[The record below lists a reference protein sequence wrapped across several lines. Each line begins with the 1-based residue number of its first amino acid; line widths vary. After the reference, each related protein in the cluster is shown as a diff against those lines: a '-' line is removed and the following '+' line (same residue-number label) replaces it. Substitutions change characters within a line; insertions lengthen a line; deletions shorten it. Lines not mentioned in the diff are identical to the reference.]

1 MILER
6 LNRFLQ
12 QLFSFSNAESKG
24 FISLMI
30 FSMILIAILFLPDL
44 LFNKKVETDEAEARF
59 LDSLASILERKK
71 DEPGIFTKFSFD
83 PNIISEDSLVLLGV
97 DRKIAERLNNY
108 RKSGRSFGVKKD
120 LKKIYGFSD
129 QLYNKL
135 YDLID
140 LPDSLAKSKLKS
152 EKLLEINAVSI
163 GDLEKIP
170 QINRLMASR
179 IVNFRTALGG
189 FISIE
194 QLQEVYDITTIQI
207 ANLKKRIFIGKDFRP
222 KSIKINS
229 AAKKVLSSHPYI
241 SHELADDIVRYRDI
255 NGKIESE
262 KVLVNFNSV
271 DKGNYKKLILYLDF
285 Q

>member
-1 MILER
+1 
-6 LNRFLQ
+6 
-12 QLFSFSNAESKG
+12 
-24 FISLMI
+24 
-30 FSMILIAILFLPDL
+30 MILIAILFLPDL

-229 AAKKVLSSHPYI
+229 AAKKVL
-241 SHELADDIVRYRDI
+241 
-255 NGKIESE
+255 
-262 KVLVNFNSV
+262 
-271 DKGNYKKLILYLDF
+271 
-285 Q
+285 